1 MLYWSCSMSMRSERT
16 EYRICSN
23 NARSSRIGHRLDGP
37 QRMINWNQALGARRE
52 GLVSPLL
59 VKTAHDCLLLSPG
72 AIIVEQ
78 EAIRRS
84 HDSFPGLNLRGERAQ
99 TRLDGAVFQ
108 HPANINL
115 KPASP
120 SPTSAPAPAHPNPH
134 AATAKYPSR
143 RADTPPPP
151 RARPTRASAAGTC
164 SN

>member
-108 HPANINL
+108 HPVTTGNTWWDRASMVLN
-115 KPASP
+115 SP
-120 SPTSAPAPAHPNPH
+120 SQSSLSSFER
-134 AATAKYPSR
+134 SR
-143 RADTPPPP
+143 
-151 RARPTRASAAGTC
+151 
-164 SN
+164 SNTITNDLI